1 MMLRLLLFLFILIPL
16 HLQAKSIIDIKPEIG
31 IFLPEIK
38 GTIENT
44 QGVSDFKED
53 YQYEKSKASFFSL
66 DIDINKKYIPSLYI
80 SYLNLKTNTNS
91 DLTKSARVADG
102 DFNSSVSTY
111 IDYSI
116 INAIIYKD
124 FMRKGTVKSI
134 FGYQFYTGD
143 LELDIGVNLKVL
155 KWNFEIE
162 DKVDLTKSSSWINAG
177 LVIPIPYLG
186 IQYYLYDLSIYSSIS
201 ALSLSEAK
209 LLSYQMGIDYR
220 IVDSIYLS
228 ATYLYESFEAIEE
241 NDTINFTTAGY
252 KFSFKYK
259 F

>member
-1 MMLRLLLFLFILIPL
+1 MLRLLLFFLVLIPL
-16 HLQAKSIIDIKPEIG
+16 YVQAQSTIDIKPEIG

-38 GTIENT
+38 GTIKNT
-44 QGVSDFKED
+44 QGSSDFQED

-66 DIDINKKYIPSLYI
+66 DIDIDKKYIPNLYI
-80 SYLNLKTNTNS
+80 SYFNLKTNTNS
-91 DLTKSARVADG
+91 NVTKPVRVADG

-116 INAIIYKD
+116 INSVIYKD
-124 FMRKGTVKSI
+124 FMRKGHLKSI

-143 LELDIGVNLKVL
+143 LELDIGINLKII

-162 DKVDLTKSSSWINAG
+162 DKVDVTKSSSWINAG
-177 LVIPIPYLG
+177 LIIPIPHLG
-186 IQYYLYDLSIYSSIS
+186 IKYYLYDFSIYSNIS

-209 LLSYQMGIDYR
+209 LLSYRMGIDYR
-220 IVDSIYLS
+220 IVDSVYLNAS
-228 ATYLYESFEAIEE
+228 YLYESFEAIEE